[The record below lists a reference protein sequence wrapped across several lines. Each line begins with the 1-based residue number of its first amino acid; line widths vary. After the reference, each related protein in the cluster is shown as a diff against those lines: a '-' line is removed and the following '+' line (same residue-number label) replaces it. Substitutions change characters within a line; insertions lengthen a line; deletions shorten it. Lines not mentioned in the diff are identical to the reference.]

1 MTDTIAFQILFKMN
15 DADSAENVSKQ
26 IGKYT
31 REARSHSTKDG
42 AIAFGGTSSYS
53 LEGTELITAQDI
65 LNIPNDEIIIL
76 VSGHKAKPIKIK
88 AAYYFKEKDSLR
100 KLNWKFDPTNGKP
113 IEKENKQTQI
123 IDMKETPQE
132 AQPTPPN
139 PQTMQTTQEPQQ
151 QAQES
156 QEPQISEQEQQ
167 DIKQAQEKQALYEYE
182 KALQEQEA
190 LKDKSQEDSRNNP
203 KLLAFLE
210 AEIPPHIMEELLKY
224 SKVRVERTKRESDEA
239 ERLADMAEALEEEV
253 RNIRQ
258 SIKKRMDSQ
267 QQKLINS

>member
-123 IDMKETPQE
+123 IDMKERAIE
-132 AQPTPPN
+132 SQPTLPN
-139 PQTMQTTQEPQQ
+139 PQAIQNTQEPQ
-151 QAQES
+151 
-156 QEPQISEQEQQ
+156 ITEQEA
-167 DIKQAQEKQALYEYE
+167 IKQAQEEQALYEYE
-182 KALQEQEA
+182 KTLQEQEA
-190 LKDKSQEDSRNNP
+190 LKDKSQEDLQKEMQSLLEKQRKEYVYKIEDKDINAVLQAPLKKDSYIP
-203 KLLAFLE
+203 KETFINIQKETYTLRENGYKIQITDELIRE
-210 AEIPPHIMEELLKY
+210 RIQRIENDKAE
-224 SKVRVERTKRESDEA
+224 
-239 ERLADMAEALEEEV
+239 
-253 RNIRQ
+253 
-258 SIKKRMDSQ
+258 
-267 QQKLINS
+267 